1 MNKLALT
8 AGFILLLTAGAAQ
21 AKESPT
27 LILASQSPH
36 DQATT
41 VKRLHAAAKKL
52 GWKIPKVFDLQA
64 TMKKHGHKVGPVQV
78 VNICKPALAARLL
91 SKDEHRHLSVMMP
104 CRISVYT
111 DAKGKT
117 FVSRFNPA
125 ALAGM
130 IKGEAAQVMGAA
142 GKGLEKVIAAA
153 FK

>member
-8 AGFILLLTAGAAQ
+8 AGLILSLTAGAAQ
-21 AKESPT
+21 AKERAP

-41 VKRLHAAAKKL
+41 IKRLHAAAKKL

-91 SKDEHRHLSVMMP
+91 SVDKHRHLSVMMP

-111 DAKGKT
+111 DSKGKT
-117 FVSRFNPA
+117 HVSRFNPA
-125 ALAGM
+125 ALAGI